1 LLGEGSYGSVYKALH
16 KLTGE
21 LYAVKII
28 SIVGEAESLK
38 REISILK
45 DCKSTFI
52 VRFLNLYKI
61 LRCLHEEQL
70 PMACYGVLCCGK
82 RHRFDK
88 NNQENLK

>member
-1 LLGEGSYGSVYKALH
+1 MLGEGSYGSVYKALH

-21 LYAVKII
+21 LYAVKIV

-52 VRFLNLYKI
+52 VRFLKSLQDI
-61 LRCLHEEQL
+61 TVHLRRTIT
-70 PMACYGVLCCGK
+70 YGLLWSTVL
-82 RHRFDK
+82 R
-88 NNQENLK
+88 EAS